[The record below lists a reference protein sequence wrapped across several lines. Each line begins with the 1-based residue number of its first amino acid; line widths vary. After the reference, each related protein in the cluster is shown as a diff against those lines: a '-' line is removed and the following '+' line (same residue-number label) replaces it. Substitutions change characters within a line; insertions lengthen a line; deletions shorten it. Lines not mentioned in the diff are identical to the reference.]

1 MNERPVHII
10 EYQSRWPHEFRAIAR
25 GVRGALGGSARRIDH
40 IGSTSV
46 PCLASKDI
54 IDVQLTVAS
63 FDGFDT
69 VATRLAAVGYRQRQ
83 GLHYDHLPPGDGHV
97 QTEYEKRYFREPRGD
112 RRTHLHV
119 RADGKAN
126 QRYALLFRDYL
137 RAHPPAA
144 LAYAETKRRL
154 SRHHNEQSDDSVY
167 FEIKDPVCD
176 MVMAPAE
183 EWAPRVAW
191 QMGESD
197 G

>member
-1 MNERPVHII
+1 MNERPVHIV

-25 GVRGALGGSARRIDH
+25 GVRGALGGLALRIDH

-46 PCLASKDI
+46 PDLASKDV
-54 IDVQLTVAS
+54 IDLQLTVAS
-63 FDGFDT
+63 FDRFDV
-69 VATRLAAVGYRQRQ
+69 VATRLGVAGYRQRQ
-83 GLHYDHLPPGDGHV
+83 GMHHDHLPPGDGHDLA
-97 QTEYEKRYFREPRGD
+97 EYEKRYLREPPGD

-119 RADGKAN
+119 RADGKAK

-154 SRHHNEQSDDSVY
+154 SQHHNQQADDSVY
-167 FEIKDPVCD
+167 FEIKDPICD

-183 EWAPRVAW
+183 EWATSVGWRI
-191 QMGESD
+191 GESD